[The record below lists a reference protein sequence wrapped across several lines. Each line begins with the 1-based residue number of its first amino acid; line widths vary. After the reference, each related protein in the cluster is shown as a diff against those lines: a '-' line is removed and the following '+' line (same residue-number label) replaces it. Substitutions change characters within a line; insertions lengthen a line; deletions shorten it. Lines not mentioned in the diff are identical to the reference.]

1 MLYTSLLFF
10 CIFFCCLFCC
20 FYCTLEEETYG
31 GNFFLLSLPSS
42 ALHSPLSK
50 RMFMCAVLCTVRMYP
65 PCVWSVC
72 ALSST
77 YSSLLIIIFLFSLH
91 PYFSSCASAAFP
103 VHRSLNTQHLP
114 IFILFYSFCLHG
126 NNARGTLND
135 RSVNTERM
143 KKIQN
148 TKRTIQR
155 THVYA
160 TRIIKRWAV
169 THAIKKANNRD
180 RGRYER
186 TNKISVYKRQP
197 SCNQWA
203 HSEQKKYK
211 TQECGYSTCMLT
223 LSVWSR
229 MMRRHSQS
237 TEIHGWD
244 GQVGVKK

>member
-1 MLYTSLLFF
+1 LYTSLLFF